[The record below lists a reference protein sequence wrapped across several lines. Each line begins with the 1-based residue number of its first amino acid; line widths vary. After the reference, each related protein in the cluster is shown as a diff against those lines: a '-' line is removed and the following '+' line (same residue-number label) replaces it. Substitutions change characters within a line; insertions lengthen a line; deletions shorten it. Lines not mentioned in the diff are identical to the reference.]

1 MSSMNHKK
9 FTLIELLVVI
19 AIIAILA
26 AMLLPALGKT
36 KDIARTTACVSN
48 LKNINMI
55 SQTYIASS
63 NDWILPATD
72 DVPHTQYNSWCN
84 YFYEELMKKSV
95 SGRTPQTLAA
105 EQKKFAVL
113 LCPAHD
119 KANLSVLFDWYNYTT
134 YKWSSGLGY
143 YTGKKP
149 IDIPI
154 NNAQTMKTKTV
165 MRKSSAIRNPSIA
178 AVAADGKEVGTDFM
192 VNFGNYYL
200 RYIGYPHLM
209 KSNHLFL
216 DGHVENKKYTG
227 TYDYEYVY
235 KWLQFVK

>member
-1 MSSMNHKK
+1 MKHKV

-36 KDIARTTACVSN
+36 KDIARTTSCVSN

-55 SQTYIASS
+55 SLTYVASS
-63 NDWILPATD
+63 DDWILPATD
-72 DVPHTQYNSWCN
+72 DVKYTQYGSWCA
-84 YFYEELMKKSV
+84 YFYEELMKKTIT
-95 SGRTPQTLAA
+95 GRTPQTLAA

-113 LCPAHD
+113 LCPAHN
-119 KANLSVLFDWYNYTT
+119 KANLPVLFDQYNYTT

-143 YTGKKP
+143 YTSKKP

-154 NNAQTMKTKTV
+154 NNAQTMKTKTI
-165 MRKSSAIRNPSIA
+165 MRKSSAIKHPSIA
-178 AVAADGKEVGTDFM
+178 AVAADGKEVVAGDFM

-235 KWLQFVK
+235 KWLQYVK